1 MIKTLI
7 SRVIDGVDL
16 SEAEAREA
24 MELIMDGGATPAQI
38 AALVTA
44 LRMKGETVE
53 EITGC
58 AMAMRARATRVK
70 TRHRLVVDTCG
81 TGGDGSSTFNIS
93 TTAAFVVAGAGVT
106 VAKHGNRSVSSR
118 SGSADVLEALGIR
131 LDLTPEQVGRCLDEV
146 GIGFLFAPS
155 LHEAMKHAA
164 GPRREIGIRTIF
176 NLLGPLTNP
185 AGAQAQVVGVFRPEL
200 TEKLAGVLRNLGTEH
215 ALVVHGGGLDEI
227 TLFGPTR
234 ISEVVSGEIRTYE
247 VEPEQL
253 GLRSAPREA
262 LQGGEPV
269 DNALITMVVLQ
280 GAGGP
285 RRDVTLANAG
295 AALVAAGAARNL
307 VTGVRMAADS
317 IDSGRALAK
326 LVGLQNMTRRMAS

>member
-58 AMAMRARATRVK
+58 ATAMRARATRVK

-164 GPRREIGIRTIF
+164 VPRREIGIRTIF